1 MSAPQEE
8 SMSRAHGVYNT
19 IPNTISAGTTV
30 NATSAHTA
38 NLLSSFA
45 GKWIY
50 LLAVGG
56 DITVMRGNRTVVLGA
71 GVNLPQGVLVP
82 FFVSATSGN
91 VYGLSCIADGAS
103 RTLYILSDSEAG

>member
-1 MSAPQEE
+1 MTAPKEYP
-8 SMSRAHGVYNT
+8 RATSQGTFATVPDT
-19 IPNTISAGTTV
+19 INAGTTV

-56 DITVMRGNRTVVLGA
+56 DITVMRGNQTVVLGA
-71 GVNLPQGVLVP
+71 GVNMPQGVLVP
-82 FFVSATSGN
+82 FYVSESGT
-91 VYGLSCIADGAS
+91 YGLSCIADGAS